1 MGYCGPG
8 SSSSSSQEETRELLG
23 LKDAATG
30 THSLLGSKNTPW
42 ALGGD
47 KLHAAPSLISE

>member
-23 LKDAATG
+23 LKDAAAG